1 MKFLSILFII
11 PFLSFTQD
19 YSQYANKR
27 GNDQSDGR
35 IFGKIKDEKS
45 KFLPYTNISLFSE
58 NDTILEGVISDN
70 KGLFIFNN
78 VALGNYKIKIS
89 FIGYEDK
96 EVADINITE
105 DNPIVNL
112 KIIDLKPSSDLLDET
127 KL

>member
-1 MKFLSILFII
+1 MNFFLTLFII

-96 EVADINITE
+96 EVADINIQVLIGVPNIFSSFCGRK
-105 DNPIVNL
+105 DSIV
-112 KIIDLKPSSDLLDET
+112 I
-127 KL
+127 